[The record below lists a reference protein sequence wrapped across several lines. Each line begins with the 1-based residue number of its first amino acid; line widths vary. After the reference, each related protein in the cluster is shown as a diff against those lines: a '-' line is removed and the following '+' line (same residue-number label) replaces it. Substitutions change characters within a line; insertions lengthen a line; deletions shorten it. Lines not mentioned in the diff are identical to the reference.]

1 MSGFDHLVL
10 ATRDLDAQGA
20 FYGRLGFTLTPEAR
34 HPWGTANR
42 LAQFQGDFLEL
53 LSVAE
58 PSLIRETAGR
68 AFSFG
73 AFNRDFLARRQGMSM
88 LVMRTGNAAADRD
101 RWRSRGLDTW
111 ELFDFSR
118 QATLPDGR
126 SVTVAFTLAFVTDPA
141 MPDAAFFVCQQHHP
155 ENFWKPQFQTHANG
169 ATAIRTVWMVA
180 REPQAHAA
188 FFERLTDPGSVRRDG
203 TALRVA
209 MGSGE
214 LLLLD
219 PAGYEAL
226 FPARTWPEPEAPP
239 LFAGFAVAADLGRS
253 RTILAANGIPHR
265 DEGTM
270 LRIDPDRAF
279 GCVVAL
285 VAD

>member
-53 LSVAE
+53 LSVAD
-58 PSLIRETAGR
+58 PSLIRETAGHD
-68 AFSFG
+68 FSFG

-88 LVMRTGNAAADRD
+88 LVMRTGNAADDRE
-101 RWRSRGLDTW
+101 RWRSRGLRTW

-126 SVTVAFTLAFVTDPA
+126 SVMVAFTLAFVTDPA
-141 MPDAAFFVCQQHHP
+141 MPDAAFFVCQQHYP

-169 ATAIRTVWMVA
+169 ASGIRTVWMVA
-180 REPQAHAA
+180 REPARHAA
-188 FFERLTDPGSVRRDG
+188 FFERLAEPGSAHRDG
-203 TALRVA
+203 TTLRVA
-209 MGSGE
+209 MGSGD
-214 LLLLD
+214 LVLLD

-226 FPARTWPEPEAPP
+226 FPGRTWPEPEAAP

-285 VAD
+285 VAA